1 MERYRKLIMTP
12 LPNQRAELSRN
23 WPKAIFRDVQ
33 FWVPFVVLMIGLL
46 LLRLVQ

>member
-1 MERYRKLIMTP
+1 MSYQR
-12 LPNQRAELSRN
+12 NQRPEPSLN
-23 WPKAIFRDVQ
+23 WRAAIFRDVQ

>member
-1 MERYRKLIMTP
+1 MTHERK
-12 LPNQRAELSRN
+12 QRPVRSRN

>member
-1 MERYRKLIMTP
+1 MTYERNERP
-12 LPNQRAELSRN
+12 EASRN